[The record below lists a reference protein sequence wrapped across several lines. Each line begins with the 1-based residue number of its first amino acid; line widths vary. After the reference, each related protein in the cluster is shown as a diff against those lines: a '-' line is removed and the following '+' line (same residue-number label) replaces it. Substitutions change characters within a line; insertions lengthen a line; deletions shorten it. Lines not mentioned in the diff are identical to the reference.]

1 MRGGGVGGPTGLGL
15 GVVAGTSGTSS
26 IETVSPLRGADLNS
40 SLFSSTGLGTAGT
53 AEIAWKL
60 SGTT

>member
-1 MRGGGVGGPTGLGL
+1 MGGPTGLGL
-15 GVVAGTSGTSS
+15 GVVAGSLETSL
-26 IETVSPLRGADLNS
+26 IETVSPVRGADLNS